1 MGDPPSCA
9 EVGLRAFAGPPS
21 WPVRAHAQPGVQCY
35 TVGLQADDI
44 VIAGSDG
51 LWDNVFPEAATQ
63 IAAQLKWRGKR
74 PQDLAEALAVYASQ
88 R

>member
-1 MGDPPSCA
+1 M
-9 EVGLRAFAGPPS
+9 
-21 WPVRAHAQPGVQCY
+21 QCY

-63 IAAQLKWRGKR
+63 IAAQLKWRGKQ

-88 R
+88 RCWACCCTCTHTVHTPCHDQQQEQLC